1 MFVATEYRIIRRAY
15 CSKINT
21 RCFGC
26 FFGVIVLVD
35 SKDVL
40 FLVDVCV
47 DSADDALCNP
57 RKIFVGNISVRTSSK
72 DLQGLFAKIG

>member
-1 MFVATEYRIIRRAY
+1 M
-15 CSKINT
+15 
-21 RCFGC
+21 
-26 FFGVIVLVD
+26 LVD

-40 FLVDVCV
+40 FSVDVCV